1 MMRCT
6 TLRPCAAENGT
17 VVSVLEFVA
26 FDGVNGSQFRC
37 VAENRGWASTESELA
52 TIIIGGEMERD
63 TYLFSKTSMVGHQ
76 YFSLSPPSP
85 PLILAPLPPLFPL
98 PLTGVPLPPNPT
110 VDTITSRT
118 ALVSWPPPF
127 SILPVTQYIITWIRV
142 DTGERDS
149 TTIDADMTQLLLT
162 DLRPNWMYSVTVVS
176 VNRVGPSLPPDP
188 VVFTTAEDG
197 KSEFWV
203 HASLFVLRVIQ
214 KHDCDS
220 CIQVTLL
227 PHPVQHQRHPQPTSP
242 PPRPNVMRL
251 TSPGILLP
259 WSFKMGLSLTTM
271 SAMWLREEPRQNSVF
286 PSSFTSTTLTMGISP
301 GTAYLIRVAAATA
314 VGLGPFSGNLRQMTL
329 SEPPSIPPPPSPP
342 TNVPVTTTTISIT
355 LPTVTNLQEFRY
367 SFGVYW

>member
-1 MMRCT
+1 MHLQVVYIHNLILPYTLEFPSFSEDPSNVTAASGDPISLNCT
-6 TLRPCAAENGT
+6 TTGVPLPTVIWEENKTGSSITDDEVYSITILAAENGT
-17 VVSVLEFVA
+17 VISVLEFVA
-26 FDGVNGSQFRC
+26 FDGVNGSQFHC
-37 VAENRGWASTESELA
+37 LAENRAGQSGSELA

-286 PSSFTSTTLTMGISP
+286 P
-301 GTAYLIRVAAATA
+301 
-314 VGLGPFSGNLRQMTL
+314 
-329 SEPPSIPPPPSPP
+329 PPSPP
-342 TNVPVTTTTISIT
+342 
-355 LPTVTNLQEFRY
+355 LP
-367 SFGVYW
+367 